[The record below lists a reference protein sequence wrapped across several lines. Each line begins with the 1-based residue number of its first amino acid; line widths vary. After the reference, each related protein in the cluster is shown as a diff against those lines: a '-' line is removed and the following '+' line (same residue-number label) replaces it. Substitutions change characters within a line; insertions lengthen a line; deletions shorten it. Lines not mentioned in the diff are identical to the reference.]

1 MYDARIAKK
10 YAPCPVANGY
20 IRKEKTFT
28 TENTKRKRIVFL
40 IPCRS
45 VLSVVKVLFFPMKP
59 FCFSNA

>member
-10 YAPCPVANGY
+10 YAPCPVAHGC

-28 TENTKRKRIVFL
+28 TENTENTKRKRIVFL

-45 VLSVVKVLFFPMKP
+45 VFKVFFFLMKTFLFF
-59 FCFSNA
+59 